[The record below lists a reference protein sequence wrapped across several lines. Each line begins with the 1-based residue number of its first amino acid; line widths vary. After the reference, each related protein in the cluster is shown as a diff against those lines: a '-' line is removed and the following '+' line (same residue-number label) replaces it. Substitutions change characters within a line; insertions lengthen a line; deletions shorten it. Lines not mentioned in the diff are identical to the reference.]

1 MPGLRHG
8 DVQDI
13 RKKITAFKGEQIAIA
28 EKEIALRI
36 SRVARNKKA
45 QNVVILDLRSLS
57 GFCDYFVIASATSLR
72 QANAIARGII
82 EELGKDRVKPLF
94 RVSPNDESGWIV
106 LDFSGVVAH
115 IFYSPLREF
124 YSLERLWSQA
134 KKVRVPRK

>member
-13 RKKITAFKGEQIAIA
+13 RKEITAFKGEQIAIV

-36 SRVARNKKA
+36 AGVARNKKA
-45 QNVVILDLRSLS
+45 EDVIVLDLRSLS
-57 GFCDYFVIASATSLR
+57 GFCDYFVIASAASLR
-72 QANAIARGII
+72 QANAVAQAII
-82 EELGKDRVKPLF
+82 EELAKDRIKPLL
-94 RVSPNDESGWIV
+94 RVSPNDESGWV
-106 LDFSGVVAH
+106 VVDFSGVVAH

-134 KKVRVPRK
+134 KKVRIPRK